1 MADMASSTQFKAAGA
16 RLSYV
21 QNMFTRVVKK
31 DDAGNPQLD
40 KNGKQI
46 TEQQC
51 TLIFEKAADRTP
63 FDNAL
68 REAIVGAW
76 GEPGMKLAKDG
87 LIRLPYL
94 AGDGKEARVK
104 SGDKAGEIREGLG
117 ADKWFIRVAT
127 RREAPVRYRSETI
140 PATFGDGDDQI
151 KSGDYGFAILHAYA
165 WENSK
170 NGKGVSFGIDYLQKT
185 RAGENLGGS
194 GSAVD
199 VGSVYEAVEDS
210 GAAPAET
217 QSGAG
222 AGGLFG

>member
-1 MADMASSTQFKAAGA
+1 MAMASSAQFKTPVG
-16 RLSYV
+16 RFSYV
-21 QNMFTRVVKK
+21 QNMFTRVAKK
-31 DDAGNPQLD
+31 DDAGNPTLD
-40 KNGKQI
+40 KNGKPV
-46 TEQQC
+46 TEQQV
-51 TLIFEKAADRTP
+51 TLIFNKSDDRSV

-68 REAIVGAW
+68 KEVIVGTW
-76 GEPGMKLAKDG
+76 GEKAMEQAKAG

-104 SGDKAGEIREGLG
+104 TGDKAGEVREGLG

-127 RREAPVRYRSETI
+127 RLEAPVRFRSQTI

-151 KSGDYGFAILHAYA
+151 KSGDYGFAVLHAYA

-185 RAGENLGGS
+185 RAGESLGGS

-199 VGSVYEAVEDS
+199 VASVYEAVEDS
-210 GAAPAET
+210 GAAPEET
-217 QSGAG
+217 KLGAG